1 MNDLATLSS
10 QSRRASVQ
18 YLISFHFVFLS
29 LQVEVDWEKIRAKIE
44 AELSKERE
52 KAANA
57 KSSVASRH

>member
-1 MNDLATLSS
+1 M
-10 QSRRASVQ
+10 
-18 YLISFHFVFLS
+18 
-29 LQVEVDWEKIRAKIE
+29 DWEKIRAKIE